1 VIRLRDELDR
11 IETDLDAD
19 PFNVDLRESE
29 ANYVGALN
37 EALIMEEH
45 FLKPKAKIDWLREG
59 DSNSA
64 YFFKAIKSRVSRSRI
79 DVVMCA
85 DGTIAE
91 NEKVAEVF
99 VSHYEQFLG
108 LPGTTSAFDTTDLF
122 HTRLDEVHAR
132 DMVRIIKRQ
141 EVKDALFSMGNE
153 KSPGPDGYTATFF
166 KES

>member
-1 VIRLRDELDR
+1 MKKPLRKLLYEKGNLHVNVIRLRDELDR

-29 ANYVGALN
+29 ANSV
-37 EALIMEEH
+37 
-45 FLKPKAKIDWLREG
+45 
-59 DSNSA
+59 A
-64 YFFKAIKSRVSRSRI
+64 YFFKAVKSRVSRSCI
-79 DVVMCA
+79 DVVTCA
-85 DGTIAE
+85 DGTIVE

-108 LPGTTSAFDTTDLF
+108 LPGTTSAFDTTELF

-153 KSPGPDGYTATFF
+153 KSPGLDGYTATFF